1 MNFKPAASLT
11 EQIADHLSS
20 EIVTGRLGPHARIQ
34 ELKVAKDLGVSRGSV
49 REALLILE
57 SRHLIDIVP
66 RRGAVVTSLDDD
78 HVRGLSEI
86 VAELVTLLFNRLAE
100 VYPGLAQGDRHTLH
114 DAAAAIASCCNGN
127 GEETSLTDAKYHFIR
142 AAIPLTSNPYLESVL
157 CDLLLPAKRVTEL
170 ARQHPSFDPGDLV
183 RFARSVL
190 QAVEDQDAE
199 RINDLVHGHFRRE
212 QSLARSAEIH

>member
-1 MNFKPAASLT
+1 MMNFKPAASLT

-20 EIVTGRLGPHARIQ
+20 EIVAGRLEPQARIQ

-66 RRGAVVTSLDDD
+66 RRGAVVSSLDDD

-100 VYPGLAQGDRHTLH
+100 VYPRLNAGDQRVLQE
-114 DAAAAIASCCNGN
+114 AAAAIAGCCD
-127 GEETSLTDAKYHFIR
+127 GEDTSLSDAKYHFIR
-142 AAIPLTSNPYLESVL
+142 SAIPLTRNPYLESVL

-212 QSLARSAEIH
+212 QTLARSAEIH